1 MDHTKASL
9 LQVLDTWHLTEE
21 VCLVHCYYLL
31 YFCWCSSSATPF
43 LSRKKHMALLLKG
56 LQSGDNWQ
64 YQGAAGNLNASSKL
78 GYGSLQTN
86 TQ

>member
-1 MDHTKASL
+1 
-9 LQVLDTWHLTEE
+9 
-21 VCLVHCYYLL
+21 
-31 YFCWCSSSATPF
+31 
-43 LSRKKHMALLLKG
+43 MALLLKG